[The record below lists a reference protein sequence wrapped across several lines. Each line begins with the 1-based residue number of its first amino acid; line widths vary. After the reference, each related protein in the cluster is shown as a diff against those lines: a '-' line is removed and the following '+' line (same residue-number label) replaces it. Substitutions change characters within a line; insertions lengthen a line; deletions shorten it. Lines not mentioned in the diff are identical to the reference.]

1 MGHEAHV
8 DDNWQGLYQN
18 KSMPEGQMQLGGFS
32 FQSQQYV
39 AHAWTFDAVE
49 KQSGFFSNGVS
60 FGIDFD
66 SI

>member
-1 MGHEAHV
+1 
-8 DDNWQGLYQN
+8 
-18 KSMPEGQMQLGGFS
+18 MPEGQMQLGGFS